1 MADTAIARLFTH
13 GRSQAVRLPK
23 EFRLPGDRVR
33 VRHVGDGVLLEP
45 IASDV
50 DAWFAELDRFANVP
64 LFEDGRNQPPT
75 PDGEDIF
82 GELSPGHQRRGRAAT
97 EQARCSA
104 RALPA
109 GGEGR

>member
-1 MADTAIARLFTH
+1 MAGTAIARLFTH

-33 VRHVGDGVLLEP
+33 VRHMGDGVLLEP

-50 DAWFAELDRFANVP
+50 EAWFAELDRFADVP

-75 PDGEDIF
+75 LAGEDLF
-82 GELSPGHQRRGRAAT
+82 G
-97 EQARCSA
+97 
-104 RALPA
+104 
-109 GGEGR
+109 

>member
-33 VRHVGDGVLLEP
+33 VRHMGEGVLLEP

-50 DAWFAELDRFANVP
+50 EAWFAELDRFADVP
-64 LFEDGRNQPPT
+64 LFEDGRNQPPA
-75 PDGEDIF
+75 PGDEDIF
-82 GELSPGHQRRGRAAT
+82 G
-97 EQARCSA
+97 
-104 RALPA
+104 
-109 GGEGR
+109 

>member
-33 VRHVGDGVLLEP
+33 VRHMGAGVLLEP

-50 DAWFAELDRFANVP
+50 DAWFAELDRFADVP
-64 LFEDGRNQPPT
+64 LFEDGRNQPLT
-75 PDGEDIF
+75 PAREDLF
-82 GELSPGHQRRGRAAT
+82 G
-97 EQARCSA
+97 
-104 RALPA
+104 
-109 GGEGR
+109 